1 MSFATQKI
9 KSSERLHEPLLEKT
23 NNRFIQLPLKY
34 PELQQAYLEHQA
46 LFWNHQEID
55 YTADLKDWKKLSD
68 DEQYFIEMILAFFSG
83 SDGIVLENIMSNFAT
98 EVTAPEARNFYSFQ
112 ALIENVHALTY
123 ANLLDTLVTDE
134 TKKEKLF
141 NSIDTIPCVKN
152 KADWAMKWM
161 DPKTA
166 PFEQRLVAFAC
177 IEGIFFSGSFCAIF
191 WLKDRG
197 VMTKALGG
205 SNELIARD
213 EGLHT
218 DFAILLHD
226 HLNNKLDLE
235 IIREIIMEAVD
246 IEKEFICESLK
257 CDLIGMNS
265 KLMKQYIEFVADRL
279 MVKFGGEEIYR
290 TENPFDFMSRINMN
304 SKTNFFEKR
313 SNDYQISSFNTSEWC
328 KVDDDDE
335 EEW

>member
-1 MSFATQKI
+1 MT
-9 KSSERLHEPLLEKT
+9 SSNKRNFEPLLEKT
-23 NNRFIQLPLKY
+23 NNRFTQLPLKY
-34 PELQQAYLEHQA
+34 PKLQKAYLEHQA

-55 YTADLKDWKKLSD
+55 YLADLKDWKTLSD

-83 SDGIVLENIMSNFAT
+83 SDGIVLENIMSNFVL
-98 EVTAPEARNFYSFQ
+98 EVTAPEVRNFYSFQ
-112 ALIENVHALTY
+112 CLIENVHALTY
-123 ANLLDTLVTDE
+123 ANLLDTLVVDE
-134 TKKEKLF
+134 DKKHNLF

-152 KADWAMKWM
+152 KAEWAMKWM
-161 DPKTA
+161 NTETA
-166 PFEQRLVAFAC
+166 PFEQRLVAFAAV
-177 IEGIFFSGSFCAIF
+177 EGIFFSGSFCAIF

-218 DFAILLHD
+218 DFAILLHE
-226 HLNNKLDLE
+226 HLSNKLDFETIKE
-235 IIREIIMEAVD
+235 IIIEAVQ

-265 KLMKQYIEFVADRL
+265 NLMKQYIEFVADRL
-279 MVKFGGEEIYR
+279 MVKFGGSEIYHS
-290 TENPFDFMSRINMN
+290 ENPFDFMTRINVN

-313 SNDYQISSFNTSEWC
+313 NNDYQVVNFNSSEWN
-328 KVDDDDE
+328 KVDDNDE
-335 EEW
+335 EW

>member
-1 MSFATQKI
+1 MS
-9 KSSERLHEPLLEKT
+9 SSPKNNSTERLPEPLLEKS
-23 NNRFIQLPLKY
+23 NDRFIQLPLKY
-34 PELQQAYLEHQA
+34 PKLQNAYLEHQA

-55 YTADLKDWKKLSD
+55 YVADLKDWQKLSE
-68 DEQYFIEMILAFFSG
+68 DEQFFTEMILAFFAG

-123 ANLLDTLVTDE
+123 ASLLDTLVTDE
-134 TKKEKLF
+134 DKKEKLF
-141 NSIDTIPCVKN
+141 NSIDTIPCVKK

-161 DPKTA
+161 NPETDV
-166 PFEQRLVAFAC
+166 FEQRLVAFAC
-177 IEGIFFSGSFCAIF
+177 VEGIFFSGSFCAIF

-197 VMTKALGG
+197 LMTKALGG

-218 DFAILLHD
+218 DFAILLHE
-226 HLNNKLDLE
+226 HLNNKLDLS

-246 IEKEFICESLK
+246 IEKEFICDSLK

-279 MVKFGGEEIYR
+279 MVKFGGEEIYHS
-290 TENPFDFMSRINMN
+290 ESPFDFMARINMN

-313 SNDYQISSFNTSEWC
+313 SNDYQHSSFSSAAWD
-328 KVDDDDE
+328 KVDDD

>member
-1 MSFATQKI
+1 MS
-9 KSSERLHEPLLEKT
+9 SSPKNNSTERLSEPLLEKS
-23 NNRFIQLPLKY
+23 NDRFIQLPLKY
-34 PELQQAYLEHQA
+34 PKLQNAYLEHQA

-55 YTADLKDWKKLSD
+55 YAADLKDWQKLSD

-83 SDGIVLENIMSNFAT
+83 SDGIVLENIMSNFST
-98 EVTAPEARNFYSFQ
+98 EVTSPEARNFYSFQ

-123 ANLLDTLVTDE
+123 ANLLDTLITDE

-141 NSIDTIPCVKN
+141 NSIDTIPCVKK

-166 PFEQRLVAFAC
+166 PFEQRLVTFAC

-197 VMTKALGG
+197 LMTKALGG

-218 DFAILLHD
+218 DFAILLHE
-226 HLNNKLDLE
+226 HLNNKLDLS

-246 IEKEFICESLK
+246 IEKEFICDSLK

-279 MVKFGGEEIYR
+279 MVKFGGSEIYHS
-290 TENPFDFMSRINMN
+290 ENPFDFMARINMN

-313 SNDYQISSFNTSEWC
+313 NNDYQHSNFNSSEWD
-328 KVDDDDE
+328 KVDNQDN